1 MLRRK
6 KNIKVFMY
14 MKKKIFSL
22 LALVCMTLTASADVP
37 TYSLTK
43 ASGAEAQGTITFKV
57 GTNTVTAAAEG
68 ATVTMTIAPNAGW
81 VVNTDKVEGKWTA
94 AEAKA
99 PGRRTTIDLLQDID
113 LGNGSTDQTTGAV
126 TYSFTM
132 ERATAVI
139 SAAYKKLMTNDDI
152 TIDPIDDVTYNGQPQ
167 TPTVTVKD
175 GSAVLVEGTDYT
187 VAYSNNTSGGTAT
200 VTINGIGD
208 KYSGTTTTTFTINA
222 APGSVWFYPSKYEK
236 TFGDEDFTV
245 KPTTTGD
252 GSLFYWSKNEDVAT
266 VDSKTGLVHIVGTG
280 IAYINATIGATGNY
294 TTASDYYVLTVN
306 PKEVDYDS
314 GDVTQDEDGYTV
326 TMTEDENKP
335 NADPLPDDADLS
347 NLTYDRDLT
356 APGNEQGG
364 DGSGDITI
372 DEQPANM
379 YTVCLPFAPKKDAAV
394 KYYTL
399 SSVVGETL
407 VFDEVADAQ
416 SHTPYLVAVFGD
428 VNVRED
434 CSDLD
439 VSSMTINSMTVDGYT
454 FNGTFTGKKNADA
467 LGLYIL
473 QRNMQW
479 GKVTSGNVYIPPFRA
494 FVEAPASSAPL
505 LNGTIGDGSA
515 TGIKN
520 IRTVDLNGTERW
532 YDLSGRRMVTP
543 AKGIGIKNGKKVVVK

>member
-1 MLRRK
+1 M
-6 KNIKVFMY
+6 
-14 MKKKIFSL
+14 KKIFSIL
-22 LALVCMTLTASADVP
+22 ALALVAVTASAIDVP
-37 TYSLTK
+37 TYSLNK

-57 GTNTVTAAAEG
+57 GTNTVTSAAEG
-68 ATVTMTIAPNAGW
+68 ATVTMTIAPNDGW

-139 SAAYKKLMTNDDI
+139 SAAYKKLMTNKDI
-152 TIDPIDDVTYNGQPQ
+152 KIADIDDVTYNGQPQ

-200 VTINGIGD
+200 VTITGIGD
-208 KYSGTTTTTFTINA
+208 NYAGTATATFTITPA
-222 APGSVWFYPSKYEK
+222 TGTVWFYPMKFEK

-245 KPTTTGD
+245 KPKVTGD
-252 GSLFYWSKNEDVAT
+252 GTLYYWSKNADVAT

-306 PKEVDYDS
+306 PKEVEYDS

-364 DGSGDITI
+364 DGSGDVTI

-439 VSSMTINSMTVDGYT
+439 VSSMTINSTTVDGYT

-479 GKVTSGNVYIPPFRA
+479 GKVTSGSVYIPPFRA

-505 LNGTIGDGSA
+505 LTGTVGDGSA

-543 AKGIGIKNGKKVVVK
+543 AKGLYINNGRKVVVK

>member
-1 MLRRK
+1 MR
-6 KNIKVFMY
+6 
-14 MKKKIFSL
+14 KKIFAL
-22 LALVCMTLTASADVP
+22 LAFVMAAMTASAKDVP

-43 ASGAEAQGTITFKV
+43 ADGAEAHGTITFKV
-57 GTNTVTAAAEG
+57 GENAVTSAKEGDVVTVTITP
-68 ATVTMTIAPNAGW
+68 ATGW
-81 VVNTDKVEGKWTA
+81 VVNQPSGQWFA
-94 AEAKA
+94 AIAAA
-99 PGRRTTIDLLQDID
+99 PQRRTGIDLL
-113 LGNGSTDQTTGAV
+113 NAV
-126 TYSFTM
+126 TLTPVEGAENTYTFTM
-132 ERATAVI
+132 QRANAEFSVNYLKLLTHTDISIPDIAAV
-139 SAAYKKLMTNDDI
+139 S
-152 TIDPIDDVTYNGQPQ
+152 YNGAEKK
-167 TPTVTVKD
+167 PTVIVKD
-175 GSAVLVEGTDYT
+175 GETTLVLDVDYT
-187 VAYSNNTSGGTAT
+187 VSYSNNVNAGTAT
-200 VTINGIGD
+200 VTITAAEGSS
-208 KYSGTTTTTFTINA
+208 YTGTVVKTFTINKA
-222 APGSVWFYPSKYEK
+222 NAEVTYYPGFLDK
-236 TFGDEDFTV
+236 TYGDPDFTLV
-245 KPTTTGD
+245 PDVYGEGDLVYSSDNESIATVNATTGQVTIKAV
-252 GSLFYWSKNEDVAT
+252 GEVRIWAT
-266 VDSKTGLVHIVGTG
+266 LQDNANYNGT
-280 IAYINATIGATGNY
+280 Y
-294 TTASDYYVLTVN
+294 DYYVLTVH
-306 PKEVDYDS
+306 PKEVEYEG

-326 TMTEDENKP
+326 TMAEDEDNP

-399 SSVVGETL
+399 SGVVGETL

-439 VSSMTINSMTVDGYT
+439 VSSMTINSTTVDGYT

-515 TGIKN
+515 TGIEN

-532 YDLSGRRMVTP
+532 YDLSGRRIATP
-543 AKGIGIKNGKKVVVK
+543 TKGINILNGRKVVIK

>member
-1 MLRRK
+1 
-6 KNIKVFMY
+6 

-22 LALVCMTLTASADVP
+22 LALVSMTLTASADAIP
-37 TYSLTK
+37 TYNLTK
-43 ASGAEAQGTITFKV
+43 ATGAEAQGTITFKV

-68 ATVTMTIAPNAGW
+68 ATVTMTIAPNDGW
-81 VVNTDKVEGKWTA
+81 VVNTDKVAGQWTA

-99 PGRRTTIDLLQDID
+99 PGRRTIDMEKDITLTFVSED
-113 LGNGSTDQTTGAV
+113 ATTKAR
-126 TYSFTM
+126 TYTFTM
-132 ERATAVI
+132 IRANAEF
-139 SAAYKKLMTNDDI
+139 SCAYKKLLTHTDITVDDI
-152 TIDPIDDVTYNGQPQ
+152 PEQTYGGQDLKPE
-167 TPTVTVKD
+167 VTVKD
-175 GSAVLVEGTDYT
+175 NGTELVKGTHYSVSYGSNFNAGT
-187 VAYSNNTSGGTAT
+187 GT
-200 VTINGIGD
+200 VTITGIGD
-208 KYSGTTTTTFTINA
+208 NYAGTTTKDFVINA
-222 APGSVWFYPSKYEK
+222 AESKVLFYPWTYEK
-236 TFGDEDFTV
+236 TFGDEDFTIE
-245 KPTTTGD
+245 PYITGD
-252 GSLFYWSKNEDVAT
+252 GAVSYSSGDKDIAT
-266 VDSKTGLVHIVGTG
+266 VDSKTGLVHITGTG
-280 IAYINATIGATGNY
+280 VVRITASVKATNNY
-294 TTASDYYVLTVN
+294 TAASDYYELTVIA
-306 PKEVDYDS
+306 KEIEYEN

-326 TMTEDENKP
+326 NMTEDENKP
-335 NADPLPDDADLS
+335 NPDPLPDDADLS

-364 DGSGDITI
+364 DGSGDVII

-439 VSSMTINSMTVDGYT
+439 VSTMTINSTTVDGYT

-473 QRNMQW
+473 QKNFQW
-479 GKVTSGNVYIPPFRA
+479 GKVTTGSVYIPPFRA
-494 FVEAPASSAPL
+494 FVEAPASSAPQL
-505 LNGTIGDGSA
+505 SSTIGDGSA

-532 YDLSGRRMVTP
+532 YDLSGRHMVTP
-543 AKGIGIKNGKKVVVK
+543 AKGIGIQNGRKVVVK